1 MTGFTMMLEAI
12 LMTLPLVVALIYH
25 EKSGIYFLP
34 VMASVF
40 LIGFLLH
47 RLKSKREDMYAAD
60 GFAIVSFSW
69 AILSLTGALP
79 FYLSGQ
85 IPSFID
91 SFFETVSGFTTTG
104 ASVLSDVEA
113 LDQCMLFWR
122 SFTHFIGGMGVLVF
136 VLAIAKFS
144 GGQSLHILRAESPG
158 PTVEKIFP
166 RMNSTAKMLYI
177 IYICLTM
184 IQVILLCIFGMPFF
198 DALLTSFGTAGTG
211 GFAIKNAGIGAY
223 SSACQTIITIF
234 MFLFGMNFNFYFLL
248 LVRKFKQAF
257 LEEIRWY
264 FIIFTSAAIIITIN
278 ISQYFENIWEA
289 LHHATFQ
296 TASIMSSTGFATADF
311 NTWPGLSRYILI
323 LLMFIGACAGSTG
336 GGFKVSRLIILLKSY
351 LSEITGLVYS
361 GSVQTIRLNGKK
373 VDNDTIRRTGMFFF
387 GFIAILTLSSALLC
401 LDDFGLTENF
411 TASLSAISNIGPALG
426 IFGPMGNYGAFSPLS
441 KLVLI
446 FDMLLGR
453 LEFFP
458 IIVLFHKK

>member
-1 MTGFTMMLEAI
+1 MNFKLVFKMTGFTMMLEAI

-211 GFAIKNAGIGAY
+211 GFAI
-223 SSACQTIITIF
+223 
-234 MFLFGMNFNFYFLL
+234 
-248 LVRKFKQAF
+248 
-257 LEEIRWY
+257 
-264 FIIFTSAAIIITIN
+264 
-278 ISQYFENIWEA
+278 
-289 LHHATFQ
+289 
-296 TASIMSSTGFATADF
+296 
-311 NTWPGLSRYILI
+311 
-323 LLMFIGACAGSTG
+323 
-336 GGFKVSRLIILLKSY
+336 
-351 LSEITGLVYS
+351 
-361 GSVQTIRLNGKK
+361 
-373 VDNDTIRRTGMFFF
+373 
-387 GFIAILTLSSALLC
+387 
-401 LDDFGLTENF
+401 
-411 TASLSAISNIGPALG
+411 
-426 IFGPMGNYGAFSPLS
+426 
-441 KLVLI
+441 
-446 FDMLLGR
+446 
-453 LEFFP
+453 
-458 IIVLFHKK
+458 